1 MVLIKLSLFEILYMK
16 FKHVTLYNDDFSEVN
31 VQKN

>member
-1 MVLIKLSLFEILYMK
+1 MK

-31 VQKN
+31 VQKNWTSA